1 MMNIIF
7 FKKNLALNS
16 VYNESMICRFCLLL
30 ATCIWVLPGF
40 SQSLYPSHGQFK
52 IMQLTFENSGH
63 TIHNTQCFSPDDK
76 WILFDTRNNDTMI
89 ASTGNISMV
98 NTQTGRIRE
107 LYHTKHQ
114 TLFGP
119 GVGAATFSP
128 VANRVLFIQGV
139 RNSNENNP
147 YGFTRRTGVAI
158 DISKPF
164 QSIFMDAR
172 NITPPFIAG
181 ALRGGTHAHNW
192 SADGKWISF
201 TYNDYVMQQLEKKD
215 SAVKDLRTVGVM
227 VPGHPVDVPYDASE
241 ENNSGEMFS
250 VVVANVTQNPQPG
263 SDEINKASD
272 EGWIGANGY
281 QKSDGSW
288 QHRAIAFQGEV
299 INYEGTKKAE
309 VFVVDLPE
317 DLTKARPGQPL
328 EGTNI
333 SRPGVPEG
341 VLQRRI
347 TYTSNGIQGPRHW
360 LRCTS
365 DGKLIAFLSK
375 DDKGIT
381 QLFGVS
387 PKGGKIRQLTFNSYP
402 VQGPFNFSPDGK
414 YVAYLADNSVFITV
428 VQTGKSQ
435 RLTQRSSNEE
445 QVTGSVVWSNRGGML
460 AFNKYV
466 KDRKVDKVFL
476 QIFIIKVG
484 LL

>member
-1 MMNIIF
+1 MII
-7 FKKNLALNS
+7 K
-16 VYNESMICRFCLLL
+16 FCLLL
-30 ATCIWVLPGF
+30 FACNTFFGAHCQL
-40 SQSLYPSHGQFK
+40 QFLSGNK
-52 IMQLTFENSGH
+52 FKVMQLTYGNGGH
-63 TIHNTQCFSPDDK
+63 TIHNSQCFSPDDQ
-76 WILFDTRNNDTMI
+76 WIVFDTRNNDTMI
-89 ASTGNISMV
+89 ATTGNISMV
-98 NTQTGRIRE
+98 NTQTRTICE
-107 LYHTKHQ
+107 LYRTNHQ
-114 TLFGP
+114 TQYGP

-128 VANRVLFIQGV
+128 VANSVLFIQGV

-164 QSIFMDAR
+164 QPIFMDAR

-201 TYNDYVMQQLEKKD
+201 TYNDFVIQQLEKKD
-215 SAVKDLRTVGVM
+215 STVKDLRTVGVM
-227 VPGHPVDVPYDASE
+227 VPGHPVDIPYDASE

-263 SDEINKASD
+263 SDEIDKAFD

-299 INYEGTKKAE
+299 IDDDRTKKVE

-317 DLTKARPGQPL
+317 DVTKARPGQPL
-328 EGTNI
+328 EGTNT

-341 VLQRRI
+341 VLERRI

-375 DDKGIT
+375 DDKGII

-387 PKGGKIRQLTFNSYP
+387 PKDGKIRQLTFNSFP
-402 VQGPFNFSPDGK
+402 VQGPFNFSPDGN
-414 YVAYLADNSVFITV
+414 YVAYLADNSVFITEV
-428 VQTGKSQ
+428 KTGKSD
-435 RLTQRSSNEE
+435 RLTKRSSNEE
-445 QVTGSVVWSNRGGML
+445 QVTGSVVWSNHGGML
-460 AFNKYV
+460 AYNKYV
-466 KDRKVDKVFL
+466 KDTKSGKVFL
-476 QIFIIKVG
+476 QIFVIKVG